1 MPEQNKLSPII
12 SHETIEPITVL
23 LIDDSQVVRQ
33 MVTPILK
40 SLGLKIVGEA
50 SNGREGLALYE
61 KLMPNLVF
69 LDVIMPSMSGI
80 EVLKRI
86 KEINPETIVVMLTS
100 IADREEVLKC
110 KQAGAF
116 TYVLKPSDRQKFE
129 RVVSTIKQKLA
140 KDRENKYD

>member
-1 MPEQNKLSPII
+1 MPEQNNLSPVI

-33 MVTPILK
+33 MVAPILK
-40 SLGLKIVGEA
+40 SLGLNIVGEA
-50 SNGREGLALYE
+50 SNGQEGLALYE

-69 LDVIMPSMSGI
+69 LDIIMPLMSGI

-86 KEINPETIVVMLTS
+86 KEINPQAIVVILTS
-100 IADREEVLKC
+100 IADREEVLKS
-110 KQAGAF
+110 KRAGAF
-116 TYVLKPSDRQKFE
+116 TYILKPSDRQKFE